1 MSSDGPT
8 DNGMID
14 KILDESK
21 YIKINGLEVDIKK
34 WSKMSTWT
42 VMQAVCIFHG
52 IDPMRGL
59 QDKYLKPLSIY
70 KNIMDSYDIMMSA
83 ASDYKIPHEGDPA
96 LFIDWA
102 ELVGITVTQEIKDA
116 VLTEGIKRDVFELEK
131 VSRRNDLLANLASE
145 TSRKL
150 ENHQIQG
157 SPRVSNNNPQ
167 AFLVLMDTELRS
179 VFYTQIRAILLDMSL
194 EGRTRPTAKQIRKLL
209 VDNPTIAPLFIGLT
223 RLKEIEY
230 AISEDRKRTA
240 TVSLNA
246 LQSFIYRVTDL
257 IKET

>member
-1 MSSDGPT
+1 MSDDRFT
-8 DNGMID
+8 ETGMITT
-14 KILDESK
+14 ILNEA
-21 YIKINGLEVDIKK
+21 YNIKNNGLEVDVGKV
-34 WSKMSTWT
+34 SRMTSWT

-52 IDPMRGL
+52 IDPTRGL

-70 KNIMDSYDIMMSA
+70 KNIMDAYDVMENA
-83 ASDYKIPHEGDPA
+83 ASDNKIPYKGDPA

-102 ELVGITVTQEIKDA
+102 ELVGITVAQEIKDA
-116 VLTEGIKRDVFELEK
+116 VLTEGIKRDVLELEK

-157 SPRVSNNNPQ
+157 SPRVSKNNPQ

-230 AISEDRKRTA
+230 AISEDRKSTE

>member
-1 MSSDGPT
+1 MSSGGPT
-8 DNGMID
+8 DNGMIES
-14 KILDESK
+14 ILSESK
-21 YIKINGLEVDIKK
+21 YIKINGLEVDIQK
-34 WSKMSTWT
+34 WSKMSSWT

-59 QDKYLKPLSIY
+59 QDKNLKPLSIY
-70 KNIMDSYDIMMSA
+70 KNIMDAHGIMMSF
-83 ASDYKIPHEGDPA
+83 ASDNKIPHEGDPV
-96 LFIDWA
+96 LFFDCA
-102 ELVGITVTQEIKDA
+102 ELVGITVSQELKDA

-131 VSRRNDLLANLASE
+131 VSRLNDLVTTLTSE
-145 TSRKL
+145 TSQKL

-157 SPRVSNNNPQ
+157 SPRVSKNSPQ
-167 AFLVLMDTELRS
+167 AFRVLMDTEQRS

-230 AISEDRKRTA
+230 ATSEDRKSTA

>member
-1 MSSDGPT
+1 MSSDWPT
-8 DNGMID
+8 DNGMIAT
-14 KILDESK
+14 ILEEAK
-21 YIKINGLEVDIKK
+21 YIKTNGLEVDIQK
-34 WSKMSTWT
+34 WSKMSSWT
-42 VMQAVCIFHG
+42 VIQAVYIFHG
-52 IDPMRGL
+52 LDPVRGL
-59 QDKYLKPLSIY
+59 QSKNLKPYPIY
-70 KNIMDSYDIMMSA
+70 KSILDAYDIMLSF
-83 ASDYKIPHEGDPA
+83 ASDNKIPHEGDPA

-102 ELVGITVTQEIKDA
+102 ELVGITVAQEIKDA

-157 SPRVSNNNPQ
+157 SPRVSKNNPQ
-167 AFLVLMDTELRS
+167 AFLVLMDTELRI

-209 VDNPTIAPLFIGLT
+209 VDNPTIAPLFMGLT

-230 AISEDRKRTA
+230 AISEDRKSTA